1 MQMRMIF
8 GIITVFVTG
17 TLASLA
23 ANPAW
28 AGEAHAVY
36 QAPEQYV
43 AESLSQQTE
52 TVPDSRTL
60 WPNSD
65 LRLQLKEVL
74 GHKPSLR
81 YKYWGQDG
89 KTVWVL
95 DEIGKDRPIT
105 AGIVISQGQIE
116 DVRVLV
122 FRESRGWE
130 IKHNFFTR
138 QFVNLF
144 LEGNQDLSGRIDNI
158 TGATL
163 SVKAMTRMAKAALLL
178 HDHAQKDKIRLASA
192 R

>member
-1 MQMRMIF
+1 MIF

>member
-8 GIITVFVTG
+8 GIISVFVSG
-17 TLASLA
+17 AAISLLAT
-23 ANPAW
+23 PAW
-28 AGEAHAVY
+28 AEEAHVVY

-43 AESLSQQTE
+43 ADSLSQA
-52 TVPDSRTL
+52 VPDSRTL

-65 LRLQLKEVL
+65 LRMQLKDVL

-81 YKYWGQDG
+81 YKYWGLNG

-105 AGIVISQGQIE
+105 AGIVINQGQIE

-144 LEGNQDLSGRIDNI
+144 LEEDRDLSGRIDNI

-178 HDHAQKDKIRLASA
+178 HDHAQQNEIRLASA

>member
-8 GIITVFVTG
+8 GIISVFISSQ
-17 TLASLA
+17 L
-23 ANPAW
+23 W
-28 AGEAHAVY
+28 AGDATHVVY

-43 AESLSQQTE
+43 SE
-52 TVPDSRTL
+52 TFANTLPASSTL
-60 WPNSD
+60 WPDATLRQD
-65 LRLQLKEVL
+65 LAAVL

-81 YKYWGQDG
+81 FKYWGADN
-89 KTVWVL
+89 KTVWIL

-105 AGIVISQGQIE
+105 AGIVIDQGQIE

-130 IKHNFFTR
+130 IKHDFFTR
-138 QFVNLF
+138 QFSRLF
-144 LEGNQDLSGRIDNI
+144 LDEDHDLSGRIDNI

-163 SVKAMTRMAKAALLL
+163 SVKAMTRMAQAALLL
-178 HDHAQKDKIRLASA
+178 HEHAQKEEYGLAHA